1 MRQYLTLSLSAIMLL
16 GNAVSAEEKKPVKPE
31 KYEYPQEVV
40 RTFMKGCGFTSNK
53 AYCTCSLDKLRSRY
67 TFAEFLEID
76 KSARETNQVPKEV
89 ISLFQS
95 CRTQFPN

>member
-1 MRQYLTLSLSAIMLL
+1 MRHYLILSLSTIMLL

-40 RTFMKGCGFTSNK
+40 RTFMKGCGFTSDK
-53 AYCTCSLDKLRSRY
+53 EYCVCCLDKLRSRY

-76 KSARETNQVPKEV
+76 KSARETSKVPQEV
-89 ISLFQS
+89 ISMFQS
-95 CRTQFPN
+95 CRTKP